1 NFCFVCAHCIGEKA
15 ADVPILGLFRRKRSP
30 ANRDLVGLKG
40 LAKLGPHDVTI
51 PAQGL
56 TSIATMSVDL
66 CSELC
71 SLGGFTY
78 FGVQAASYCS
88 CDFTYGSFGTA
99 NESDCYMNCVGDAS
113 QKCGNSY
120 RNSMYKITYLKDSS
134 FSFIPDLVSSPVLLD
149 AAYPAG
155 VISNRMSAANTLL
168 RCLLDCQE
176 NPVAMCQAVLF
187 EASGRRC
194 HQLTF
199 AAIPTDLG
207 GSDGEFWAR

>member
-1 NFCFVCAHCIGEKA
+1 
-15 ADVPILGLFRRKRSP
+15 
-30 ANRDLVGLKG
+30 
-40 LAKLGPHDVTI
+40 
-51 PAQGL
+51 
-56 TSIATMSVDL
+56 MSVDL

-99 NESDCYMNCVGDAS
+99 NESDCYMNC
-113 QKCGNSY
+113 K
-120 RNSMYKITYLKDSS
+120 S
-134 FSFIPDLVSSPVLLD
+134 FNFIPDLVSSPVLLD

-155 VISNRMSAANTLL
+155 VVTNRMSAANTLL

-199 AAIPTDLG
+199 AAIPTELG